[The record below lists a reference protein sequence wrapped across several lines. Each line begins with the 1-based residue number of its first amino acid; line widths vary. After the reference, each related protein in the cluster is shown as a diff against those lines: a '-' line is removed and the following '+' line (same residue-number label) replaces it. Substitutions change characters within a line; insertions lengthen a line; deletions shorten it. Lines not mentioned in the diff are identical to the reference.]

1 MGSCR
6 RHSGT
11 GGGEQK
17 QERRRQ
23 DKSPKTKKGTMCSKN
38 PTMLVLCAILL
49 VLPKAEAIKF
59 SAEGVSVPDGVL
71 RVDEPTELGC
81 KYIMWRQESLASVTW
96 SIKYSGVKTDFFVYK
111 PFSELLKLD
120 F

>member
-1 MGSCR
+1 MCGIREYRTGSSEQLITCAEGANVVSETSCR
-6 RHSGT
+6 RHIGT

-59 SAEGVSVPDGVL
+59 SAEGVSVP
-71 RVDEPTELGC
+71 
-81 KYIMWRQESLASVTW
+81 
-96 SIKYSGVKTDFFVYK
+96 
-111 PFSELLKLD
+111 
-120 F
+120 

>member
-1 MGSCR
+1 MCGIREYRTGSSEQLITCAYQANVVSETSCR

-23 DKSPKTKKGTMCSKN
+23 DESSEAQQKNKKKNMRSKN

-59 SAEGVSVPDGVL
+59 SAEGVSVP
-71 RVDEPTELGC
+71 
-81 KYIMWRQESLASVTW
+81 
-96 SIKYSGVKTDFFVYK
+96 
-111 PFSELLKLD
+111 
-120 F
+120 